1 MNTTRMPD
9 SYVTQLEKLHP
20 ADAAEYPFTAVA
32 STHSKPVEFLVH
44 VPLRYYVAR
53 VAGEFAI

>member
-1 MNTTRMPD
+1 MPD